1 MNTRRKL
8 ISILGASLLTS
19 PFRSMAQTGKLR
31 RIGVLASGARP
42 ASLDSESL
50 GNFKRGMREL
60 GYVEGREYVTEWR
73 FAEGNRENFAS
84 MSAELV
90 RLKVD
95 VIVAATADAIGI
107 ALSATNTI
115 PIVMVAMADPVKAGF
130 TTSLARPSRN
140 ATGLSNQSMDTLS
153 KHAEL
158 LRAAIPGL
166 ASITVFGNPASPTMP
181 IFMKLIQDSA
191 NTLGIK
197 VQTLEARSPAEIEA
211 ALVGLTRAQTGALI
225 VTPNALLSAQAGK
238 IIELT
243 KKNRLPTMFWT
254 REHVESGALMSYGQ
268 DNAEHY
274 YRAAA
279 YVDKLL
285 KGAKPSD
292 LPIELASRIEL
303 VINLKTA
310 KAIGLTIPRDLL
322 IRADKIIE

>member
-1 MNTRRKL
+1 MNSRRKL
-8 ISILGASLLTS
+8 VIALGASVLAS
-19 PFRSMAQTGKLR
+19 PFRSMAQSGKQR
-31 RIGVLASGARP
+31 RIGILASGARP
-42 ASLDSESL
+42 ASLDSENL
-50 GNFKRGMREL
+50 GNFSRGMREL
-60 GYVEGREYVTEWR
+60 GYVEGRDYVTEWR
-73 FAEGNRENFAS
+73 FAEGNLENFAS

-95 VIVAATADAIGI
+95 VIVAATADGIGI
-107 ALSATNTI
+107 ALKATNTI

-140 ATGLSNQSMDTLS
+140 ATGLSNQSMDTVS

-166 ASITVFGNPASPTMP
+166 KSITILGNPASLTMP
-181 IFMKLIQDSA
+181 IFVKLIQDSA

-197 VQTLEARSPAEIEA
+197 VQVVGARSPVEIEA
-211 ALVGLTRAQTGALI
+211 ALVGLTRARTGALI
-225 VTPNALLSAQAGK
+225 VTPNALMSAQAGK

-243 KKNRLPTMFWT
+243 RKNRLPTMFWT

-279 YVDKLL
+279 YVDKML
-285 KGAKPSD
+285 KGAKPGD
-292 LPIELASRIEL
+292 LPIELATKIEL

-310 KAIGLTIPRDLL
+310 KAIGLGIPRDLL
-322 IRADKIIE
+322 VRAHKIVE